1 MIMELQQGVLLQ
13 GGKYRV
19 EKKLAQGG
27 FGITY
32 LGWQVALNREIVI
45 KEFFMKDY
53 CNRDAGASGVSVG
66 SEGSR
71 ELVARFRQK
80 FLKEAQTIASMDDP
94 RIIRIYD
101 IFEENGTAY
110 YVMEY
115 VNGGSLKDLVMRHG
129 ALPERDALNYLHQ
142 IAGALSYVHARKV
155 LHLDVK
161 PSNVLLR
168 ENGNIVLIDFGIS
181 KRYDEQGYQ
190 TSSTPVGL
198 SKGYAPLEQYLQ
210 GGMEMFH
217 PCTDIYSLCAT
228 GYFMLTGN
236 QPPEAALVNEEGLP
250 PFPSFVS
257 PATATAIRCGMTPR
271 AKDRPQTVKDFLLLL
286 DGVSESIQ
294 KTPFENTGRSATPPP
309 PPPIPQVSG
318 VSHAQK
324 KEKSSPVWLAVA
336 IPLQIVFLAL
346 FTTMAR
352 DMSIDYDTL
361 PLTLFYAG
369 CSFGFYPLLLRLCRR
384 KMAVVCWILTAL
396 FVINTFLLLMWNG
409 SLVLPYVVLS
419 VGFGANAIFA
429 WGRKLGN
436 W

>member
-1 MIMELQQGVLLQ
+1 MTMELQQGVLLQ

-45 KEFFMKDY
+45 KEFFMKEY

-210 GGMEMFH
+210 GGE
-217 PCTDIYSLCAT
+217 
-228 GYFMLTGN
+228 
-236 QPPEAALVNEEGLP
+236 
-250 PFPSFVS
+250 
-257 PATATAIRCGMTPR
+257 
-271 AKDRPQTVKDFLLLL
+271 
-286 DGVSESIQ
+286 
-294 KTPFENTGRSATPPP
+294 
-309 PPPIPQVSG
+309 
-318 VSHAQK
+318 
-324 KEKSSPVWLAVA
+324 
-336 IPLQIVFLAL
+336 
-346 FTTMAR
+346 
-352 DMSIDYDTL
+352 
-361 PLTLFYAG
+361 
-369 CSFGFYPLLLRLCRR
+369 
-384 KMAVVCWILTAL
+384 
-396 FVINTFLLLMWNG
+396 
-409 SLVLPYVVLS
+409 
-419 VGFGANAIFA
+419 
-429 WGRKLGN
+429 
-436 W
+436 